1 MRKFTAFVTAGILV
15 PFAGVAYAAQLISP
29 PLWSEFNNSA
39 ACYIRNSGN
48 TAVAVQVKIY
58 DNFGPNNPL
67 TPSFQNCNNAP
78 LPAGRT
84 CVVLVS
90 VSGLPDSSFVGCMVT
105 GDALGKIR
113 GTLEIRESTPGLPFR
128 VTVAEDLR

>member
-1 MRKFTAFVTAGILV
+1 MRKFTAFVAALLML
-15 PFAGVAYAAQLISP
+15 PFAGIAYAAQLISP

-39 ACYIRNSGN
+39 ACYIRNTGGSP
-48 TAVAVQVKIY
+48 VSVQVKIY
-58 DNFGPNNPL
+58 SNFGPDDPL
-67 TPSFQNCNNAP
+67 TPVFQNCNNAP

-84 CVVLVS
+84 CAVLVS

-105 GDALGKIR
+105 GNALGKIR
-113 GTLEIRESTPGLPFR
+113 GTLEIREATPGLPFR